1 MVFLASKK
9 ADKKLMGSIPNFRLS
24 VIFLICLIFLN

>member
-9 ADKKLMGSIPNFRLS
+9 ADKKLMGSIPNFKLS
-24 VIFLICLIFLN
+24 VVSDMLNFLKN